1 MFSFLINPNIDSSLE
16 MLRYIDAYVGIASIL
31 YDTDTERRKLYGKAG
46 CFRLADYGFEYRT
59 LSSYW
64 ITEATTMEFIWNQL
78 ERALTAFTF
87 GRSLP
92 EKEIVQSI
100 IDNNDTE
107 LAKKAIAAY
116 GLLG

>member
-1 MFSFLINPNIDSSLE
+1 
-16 MLRYIDAYVGIASIL
+16 
-31 YDTDTERRKLYGKAG
+31 
-46 CFRLADYGFEYRT
+46 
-59 LSSYW
+59 
-64 ITEATTMEFIWNQL
+64 MEFIWNQL

-87 GRSLP
+87 GKSLP